1 MWIIYGID
9 VLSNLSLLAFVI
21 FLVSAIVLF
30 IMLMIC
36 GDNNWRYDE
45 QNKLFKK
52 AFITILSVA
61 LLLVFI
67 PDKKT
72 MYLMVGAYATEKIV
86 ETPEA
91 KEFGSKLLNVVNHK
105 LDKMLEDEET
115 KKEKK

>member
-9 VLSNLSLLAFVI
+9 VLSNLSVLAFI
-21 FLVSAIVLF
+21 TFIISAIVLF
-30 IMLMIC
+30 IMLMGC
-36 GDNNWRYDE
+36 GENNWRYDE

-52 AFITILSVA
+52 AFIVILSVST
-61 LLLVFI
+61 LMVFI

-91 KEFGSKLLNVVNHK
+91 KEFGNKLLNVVNNK
-105 LDKMLEDEET
+105 LDKMLEDE
-115 KKEKK
+115 KEKK

>member
-9 VLSNLSLLAFVI
+9 VLSNLACLACLI
-21 FLVSAIVLF
+21 LIISGIASF
-30 IMLMIC
+30 ICLMMLAE
-36 GDNNWRYDE
+36 YDAGE
-45 QNKLFKK
+45 KETNRLKK
-52 AFITILSVA
+52 ALAIALSAA

-105 LDKMLEDEET
+105 LDKMLEDEKD
-115 KKEKK
+115 KK